1 MEKTLSFFE
10 QVLLEAPGDET
21 PPDDASPE
29 PAPDAGSPPDMPDIG
44 GGDNPDGE
52 ESPPDMQDDT
62 QPDDDFGSD
71 FGSDDNDQQNNQDQ
85 NNIGIDEKISN
96 ILNKLL
102 YDKFLTL
109 LNQIGSQISN
119 IKNNNEILHSLIPN
133 LGEISEEFKRLD
145 ESIRLYINDFFIYEN
160 SSKNLLFFNQCLNAL
175 KLLNEKFSHEINKG
189 IHN

>member
-10 QVLLEAPGDET
+10 QVLLEAP
-21 PPDDASPE
+21 
-29 PAPDAGSPPDMPDIG
+29 DAGPPDMPNADE
-44 GGDNPDGE
+44 GDALAGE
-52 ESPPDMQDDT
+52 VAPPDMQDDA
-62 QPDDDFGSD
+62 PAEDDFGSD
-71 FGSDDNDQQNNQDQ
+71 FGSDDDQQNDQDQ
-85 NNIGIDEKISN
+85 NNLGIDEKISN

-119 IKNNNEILHSLIPN
+119 IKNNNEILHSLVPN

-145 ESIRLYINDFFIYEN
+145 ESIRLYINNSFIYEN

-175 KLLNEKFSHEINKG
+175 KLLNERFSHEINKG

>member
-21 PPDDASPE
+21 PE
-29 PAPDAGSPPDMPDIG
+29 PPADTSTEPVPDAGPPDMPNADE
-44 GGDNPDGE
+44 GDALAGE
-52 ESPPDMQDDT
+52 VAPPDMQDDA
-62 QPDDDFGSD
+62 PAEDDFGSD
-71 FGSDDNDQQNNQDQ
+71 FGSDDDQQNDQDQ
-85 NNIGIDEKISN
+85 NNLGIDEKISN

-119 IKNNNEILHSLIPN
+119 IKNNNEILHSLVPN

-145 ESIRLYINDFFIYEN
+145 ESIRLYINNSFIYEN

-175 KLLNEKFSHEINKG
+175 KLLNERFSHEINKG

>member
-21 PPDDASPE
+21 PPEDVSPE
-29 PAPDAGSPPDMPDIG
+29 PTQDAGSPPDMPDIG
-44 GGDNPDGE
+44 GGDNQDGE

-71 FGSDDNDQQNNQDQ
+71 FGSDDNDQQNDQDQ
-85 NNIGIDEKISN
+85 NNLGIDEKISN

-119 IKNNNEILHSLIPN
+119 IKNNNEILHSLVPN

-145 ESIRLYINDFFIYEN
+145 ESIRLYINDSFIYEN